1 MLVIKKKNF
10 KAITS
15 HPSIS
20 SLSSLSHNICRSHA
34 RCQIIDH
41 ILRRVISEITILH
54 VRDIHLRLNMAEM
67 RWYGEH
73 ISIAVCPRLTFLS
86 LLLLV
91 FFCWISKRTIAMRL
105 NPERIA
111 ARLQI
116 EREMEMDKLVK
127 MGRNRRQLATPKEIS
142 ISVFPGIAFPAEIV
156 FASVAI
162 LDDFACTRGFIERK
176 DMQPTSMKWD
186 KIPLKTKGIVKQYTE
201 KHSSL
206 TNRITLNIYGHPI
219 TAPLFSSRLFD
230 YGPDVGDQ
238 ELPRNLD
245 VAEKINLIYPLRFY
259 GVDTSTIY
267 ILSNGGIGIESNTRT
282 YQQNVLPSNLK
293 LIAPFWNRND
303 LRNGGSV
310 YFREVAAGRVLER
323 GQSEI
328 RYQYDEVVKVKA
340 CLLVTWDKMQPVGA
354 APLPDDNTNTFQ
366 IALFITDNGTFANFI
381 YKNIGWTQGA
391 EAGFNKGDRK
401 EFFALPT
408 SGTGNIMYLEE
419 YGNTGIPGEWMFKL
433 GDKSVERCK
442 SGIKGDTCDE
452 ECSAGEWGPDCALC
466 CHCASGTCSAT
477 IGECIGGKCSDCWT
491 GLPTCQEKREECEA
505 LMQEHCAHNAMSF
518 TDYDRCGEPIQRCQ
532 CLKGFEGD
540 GYSACDDID
549 ECLQPGV
556 CHENAICG
564 NTPGHYFCTCAD
576 GFIGDGVSECIS
588 SLLYSYRGHQELPKD
603 RNARVVLQLKQP
615 LQIFGKKLDKLT
627 ISTLGI
633 ISVEDSSKVNAG
645 DHLASSGIHGIAPF
659 FANIDIRKGGQ
670 IFVDETDDPKVL
682 SRATKTIAS
691 SINDKK
697 FQAKTA
703 VLVTYINVTDADR
716 TGPGSTFQTLIIGG
730 TNKQHRNETYAQML
744 YKDLPWGDGAEAS
757 ILTYGSKNP
766 LMLPGSGTNEIVHLS
781 RSSNIGKPGQWL
793 YRIDS
798 NDVQMCLQPN
808 LQPPYCEQYEV
819 TDDSISVTSP
829 TLEEIEISEQVHR
842 SSISEVDEPTDE
854 LVEIPGPQIIHPVL
868 IDPPTSSHIQ
878 PVVETKPSDHSSG
891 NAKDGGWTR
900 SPVTPHIPLISLDRQ
915 DIEDLPPDAFEVTF
929 PPFVTVVP
937 RLFTTGDIETGL
949 LSTHPVGD
957 GMQDRQPEF
966 LATTSTILATD
977 PVVDDSRSEVLP
989 EVSEL
994 PPISSTRS
1002 VEDVRPVQKVKPG
1015 EIDFDNDEQIINL
1028 FRPDDDSFDNR
1039 LEPNKENEAS
1049 EVSMSTDSPVQT
1061 LVQEDERDYMT
1072 LSTTSKPL
1080 FIFTTLP
1087 KKRPMPTKPKSVA
1100 AHGTSFTTAHGP
1112 FDVRNEVKVEASSSN
1127 LAVIIPTAIIAV
1139 WLLLLAVIALFCCCR
1154 RKRAERHFRDIY
1166 FPNHQQIHPITTTFA
1181 MRKDSKNFDGSYED
1195 HLEKAARLSS
1205 ELNSYN
1211 QNGRVSLYGSYWNL
1225 AGNASSSSTSGL
1237 PVGNRQSP
1245 FSQYS
1250 TQQRYIYGSRY

>member
-1 MLVIKKKNF
+1 
-10 KAITS
+10 
-15 HPSIS
+15 
-20 SLSSLSHNICRSHA
+20 
-34 RCQIIDH
+34 
-41 ILRRVISEITILH
+41 
-54 VRDIHLRLNMAEM
+54 
-67 RWYGEH
+67 
-73 ISIAVCPRLTFLS
+73 
-86 LLLLV
+86 
-91 FFCWISKRTIAMRL
+91 MRL

-142 ISVFPGIAFPAEIV
+142 IS
-156 FASVAI
+156 
-162 LDDFACTRGFIERK
+162 
-176 DMQPTSMKWD
+176 
-186 KIPLKTKGIVKQYTE
+186 
-201 KHSSL
+201 
-206 TNRITLNIYGHPI
+206 I

>member
-1 MLVIKKKNF
+1 
-10 KAITS
+10 
-15 HPSIS
+15 
-20 SLSSLSHNICRSHA
+20 
-34 RCQIIDH
+34 
-41 ILRRVISEITILH
+41 
-54 VRDIHLRLNMAEM
+54 M
-67 RWYGEH
+67 RWNGEH
-73 ISIAVCPRLTFLS
+73 ISIAVYPRLTFLS
-86 LLLLV
+86 LLFLV
-91 FFCWISKRTIAMRL
+91 FFCFISKRTTAMRL

-111 ARLQI
+111 ARLRI
-116 EREMEMDKLVK
+116 ETEVETDKLVK

-142 ISVFPGIAFPAEIV
+142 IS
-156 FASVAI
+156 
-162 LDDFACTRGFIERK
+162 
-176 DMQPTSMKWD
+176 
-186 KIPLKTKGIVKQYTE
+186 
-201 KHSSL
+201 
-206 TNRITLNIYGHPI
+206 I
-219 TAPLFSSRLFD
+219 TAPLFSSRLFE
-230 YGPDVGDQ
+230 YGPDAGDQ

-245 VAEKINLIYPLRFY
+245 VAKKINLIYPLRFY

-282 YQQNVLPSNLK
+282 YRQNVLPSNLK
-293 LIAPFWNRND
+293 LIAAFWNRND

-328 RYQYDEVVKVKA
+328 RYQYDEVVKVKT

-354 APLPDDNTNTFQ
+354 APLPEDNTNTFQ

-391 EAGFNKGDRK
+391 EAGFNKGDTK

-419 YGNTGIPGEWMFKL
+419 YGNTGIPGEWMFKF
-433 GDKSVERCK
+433 GDRSVERCK

-518 TDYDRCGEPIQRCQ
+518 MDYDRCGEPIQRCQ

-744 YKDLPWGDGAEAS
+744 YKDLPWSDGAEAS

-781 RSSNIGKPGQWL
+781 KSSNIGKPGQWL

-808 LQPPYCEQYEV
+808 LQPPYCEHYEV
-819 TDDSISVTSP
+819 TDDSISVTLP
-829 TLEEIEISEQVHR
+829 TLEEETEISEQVHH
-842 SSISEVDEPTDE
+842 SSISGVDEPTDE

-868 IDPPTSSHIQ
+868 IDPPATSHIQ
-878 PVVETKPSDHSSG
+878 PAVQMKPGEHSSG
-891 NAKDGGWTR
+891 NAKDVEWTR
-900 SPVTPHIPLISLDRQ
+900 SPVTPHMSTTDLAGSPGHRRFAPGRVRGHIPTLCHRGT
-915 DIEDLPPDAFEVTF
+915 A
-929 PPFVTVVP
+929 
-937 RLFTTGDIETGL
+937 TGNGTQG
-949 LSTHPVGD
+949 
-957 GMQDRQPEF
+957 RQPES
-966 LATTSTILATD
+966 LATASTMLATD
-977 PVVDDSRSEVLP
+977 PVVDGSRPEVLP

-994 PPISSTRS
+994 PPVSSTQS
-1002 VEDVRPVQKVKPG
+1002 VEDVRPVQKAKPG

-1039 LEPNKENEAS
+1039 LEPNKESETS

-1061 LVQEDERDYMT
+1061 LVPEDERDYMT

-1080 FIFTTLP
+1080 FIFTTP
-1087 KKRPMPTKPKSVA
+1087 SKKRPMPTKPKSVA
-1100 AHGTSFTTAHGP
+1100 AHGASFTTAHGP